1 MKFEVHRATDG
12 KHKYRATFTREDGTT
27 KSVSFGAAGYSDFTQ
42 HRSTARQR
50 LYRLRHQATENWND
64 PETAGA
70 LSWHLLWKGPNFA
83 SNVADFRN
91 RFNLSTL

>member
-27 KSVSFGAAGYSDFTQ
+27 KSVSFGAVGYSDFTQ
-42 HRSTARQR
+42 TRNTNRQR
-50 LYRLRHQATENWND
+50 LYRLRHQSTEDWNN

-70 LSWHLLWKGPNFA
+70 LSWHLLWKGPSFS
-83 SNVADFRN
+83 SNVADFKH
-91 RFNLSTL
+91 RFNLS